1 MDYQA
6 FLQSKVAAARQ
17 YGAAID
23 PLAVHPALMPHQ
35 RDIVC
40 WAVRGGRRAI
50 FANFGL
56 GKSLMQLE
64 IVRLTLQSCGG
75 AGLIVCPLGVRQEF
89 KRDGAMIGID
99 VEFVRSDEEIKQ
111 ASLLSSDR
119 PRIFLTNYES
129 VREGKIDPTQFS
141 VVSLDEAAILRGI
154 GGTKTFRELMG
165 HFEGTSTFRF
175 VATATPSPND
185 FIELL
190 SYAAFLG
197 IMEISEAK
205 TRFFKRDSTRADKL
219 TIHPGKEADFW
230 AWVATWAVFLTAPS
244 DLGYDDTGYALPDL
258 DIRWHELPSDHSA
271 AGEDRSGQGLLI
283 QNVAIGVQ
291 NAAREKRSSLSA
303 RVGKMLDLR
312 AEDPGAHRVIWH
324 DLEAERAAID
334 DALPECATVYGSQDL
349 DEREQ
354 IVIDFSAGRIQEL
367 AAKPVMLGSG
377 VNLQY
382 HCAWAIFLGI
392 GFKFADFIQA
402 VHRLRRYLQ
411 PHRVRIDLIYTEAE
425 REVRRTLE
433 RKWAQHN
440 ELVAEM
446 TGIVRQY
453 GLANAAKAYSLQR
466 SMGVERRERAGN
478 NWRLV
483 NNDCILETQRL
494 DAGSVDLILTSI
506 PFSTQYE
513 YTSCYNDFGN
523 NESNDKFF
531 EQMDFLTPELWRA
544 LKPGRVAVV
553 HVKDRIVP
561 MGLSGAGS
569 QTVYPFHAETIRHFQ
584 RHGFAYMGMKTIVTD
599 VVRENNQTYRL
610 GWSEQC
616 KDGTK
621 MGWGMPEYLLLFR
634 RPPSDLTNAYA
645 DQPVTKAKPLCEDEG
660 APAPFDKVKNW
671 RKPVPGSGYSRGRWQ
686 LDAHGLNRSSGDR
699 PLSPEELRSLD
710 HKGLYRRW
718 RERSVG
724 VVYDF
729 DEHVRITE
737 ELDQLERLPATF
749 MLLPPHSDHPDVW
762 TDVARMRTLNM
773 LQERKGWQ
781 FHLCPMQ
788 FDIARRVIEQFSM
801 AGETVLDPF
810 AGIGT
815 VPMMAVELGRRAIG
829 IELNEQ
835 YFENACYYTEGAEQ
849 QLRVPT
855 LFDLLE
861 RGGEDNENAA

>member
-1 MDYQA
+1 MKSYNE
-6 FLQSKVAAARQ
+6 FLESKVATAQ
-17 YGAAID
+17 NLGVAIE
-23 PLAVHPALMPHQ
+23 PTTVHKLLKHHQ

-64 IVRLTLQSCGG
+64 AVRLTLEQTGG
-75 AGLIVCPLGVRQEF
+75 KGLIVCPLGVRQEF
-89 KRDGAMIGID
+89 KRDAAMIGLDITFIRANDELLQRSID
-99 VEFVRSDEEIKQ
+99 DGDKSY
-111 ASLLSSDR
+111 
-119 PRIFLTNYES
+119 RIYLTNYES
-129 VREGKIDPTQFS
+129 IREGKLDPTQFN

-165 HFEGTSTFRF
+165 YFEGTSTFRF

-205 TRFFKRDSTRADKL
+205 TRWFKRNSEKADQL
-219 TIHPGKEADFW
+219 TIHQGKEKEFW

-244 DLGYDDTGYALPDL
+244 DLGYDDSGYVLPEIDV
-258 DIRWHELPSDHSA
+258 RWHELPSDHTL
-271 AGEDRSGQGLLI
+271 AGHDRSGQGLLI
-283 QNVAIGVQ
+283 QNAAIGVQ
-291 NAAREKRSSLSA
+291 NAAKEKRSSLVA
-303 RVGKMLDLR
+303 RINKMLELR
-312 AEDPGAHRVIWH
+312 AEDPTAHRVIWH
-324 DLEAERAAID
+324 DLEAEREAIEA
-334 DALPECATVYGSQDL
+334 ALPECATVFGRQDL
-349 DEREQ
+349 EQREQ
-354 IVIDFSAGRIQEL
+354 IVIDFSEGKIAEL

-377 VNLQY
+377 VNLQH
-382 HCAWAIFLGI
+382 HCSWAIFLGI

-402 VHRLRRYLQ
+402 IHRLRRYLQ

-433 RKWAQHN
+433 RKWFQHN

-446 TGIVRQY
+446 TGIIKEH
-453 GLANAAKAYSLQR
+453 GLANAAKAYSLSR
-466 SMGVERRERAGN
+466 SMGVERKEKAGEG
-478 NWRLV
+478 WRMV
-483 NNDCILETQRL
+483 NNDCILETQKL
-494 DAGSVDLILTSI
+494 GDNSVDLILTSI

-523 NESNDKFF
+523 NESNGKFF
-531 EQMDFLTPELWRA
+531 EQMDFLTPELKRS
-544 LKPGRVAVV
+544 LKPGRVAVI

-561 MGLSGAGS
+561 MGISGAGS
-569 QTVYPFHAETIRHFQ
+569 QTVYPFHAETIAHFQ
-584 RHGFAYMGMKTIVTD
+584 RHGFAYMGMKTVVTD

-634 RPPSDLTNAYA
+634 KPPTDITNAYA
-645 DQPVTKAKPLCEDEG
+645 DDPVIKDKPFCEDAGE
-660 APAPFDKVKNW
+660 PAPFDKRTNW
-671 RKPVPGSGYSRGRWQ
+671 RKPIPGTGYSRGRWQ
-686 LDAHGLNRSSGDR
+686 LDAHAFSRSSGDR
-699 PLSPEELRSLD
+699 PLTPEELRSMD
-710 HKGLYRRW
+710 HKQLYRAW
-718 RERSVG
+718 RDRTINK
-724 VVYDF
+724 VYDF
-729 DEHVRITE
+729 AEHVQITE
-737 ELDQLERLPATF
+737 ELDNLERLPASF

-773 LQERKGWQ
+773 MQERKGWQ

-788 FDIARRVIEQFSM
+788 FDIAERIIEQFSQK
-801 AGETVLDPF
+801 GELVLDPF

-815 VPMMAVELGRRAIG
+815 VPMCSLKLGRRALG
-829 IELNEQ
+829 VELNAQ
-835 YFENACYYTEGAEQ
+835 YFENACYYAESVQ
-849 QLRVPT
+849 VKTWSPT
-855 LFDLLE
+855 LFDLL
-861 RGGEDNENAA
+861 GAAA